1 MTKVMAVSNNA
12 IENGDGK
19 NRRKRVSMILV
30 SRIKKVGHR
39 AHRPAGHQ

>member
-19 NRRKRVSMILV
+19 NRRKRVSMTLV
-30 SRIKKVGHR
+30 KRIKKASHR
-39 AHRPAGHQ
+39 AHRPADHQ